1 MTIFSKANYRWVILL
16 ACTLAYITSQI
27 VRWNYASITQYL
39 TVDLKIG
46 KPELGV
52 LGSAFFYAYAV
63 AQIPWGTA
71 HDVWGARKTIPLGIA
86 ALSIFLA
93 GFAFTSTFTEAIAWR
108 AGMGFMAAAAFVPN
122 NALLSKWFTVKE
134 RAFALGAN
142 SALGGALGEVIV
154 FLLVPLIALIL
165 GDGGTFMGLSSWR
178 GSTFLM
184 GMVVLAISVACFALM
199 RSDPSDIG
207 LESIQK
213 AEDLHDATK
222 TNYREVV
229 FASLKDPGLWL
240 ISISWSGFIMAC
252 RLFPGWMPMYGASY
266 YMQTKGMSKAGAAV
280 AAGVILSCYIAGRL
294 IGTTIVAKLCDYMLK
309 RYGTPRSVFTLAM
322 LIGCFLVFY
331 AFTFQMASEIILGI
345 LAFLAGT
352 FCNAYSS
359 INAACA
365 EIWSIRTAGFNN
377 GIVNTVGQL
386 TGATALAMSG
396 YWAVKY
402 ADKAGGYASEF
413 AGVWYLGMIISAIAA
428 LCALYVLYV
437 EKKAMQKHKQAITCE
452 TSRTENVA
460 CDQKSDQSS

>member
-1 MTIFSKANYRWVILL
+1 
-16 ACTLAYITSQI
+16 
-27 VRWNYASITQYL
+27 
-39 TVDLKIG
+39 
-46 KPELGV
+46 
-52 LGSAFFYAYAV
+52 
-63 AQIPWGTA
+63 
-71 HDVWGARKTIPLGIA
+71 
-86 ALSIFLA
+86 
-93 GFAFTSTFTEAIAWR
+93 
-108 AGMGFMAAAAFVPN
+108 
-122 NALLSKWFTVKE
+122 
-134 RAFALGAN
+134 
-142 SALGGALGEVIV
+142 
-154 FLLVPLIALIL
+154 
-165 GDGGTFMGLSSWR
+165 
-178 GSTFLM
+178 
-184 GMVVLAISVACFALM
+184 
-199 RSDPSDIG
+199 
-207 LESIQK
+207 
-213 AEDLHDATK
+213 
-222 TNYREVV
+222 
-229 FASLKDPGLWL
+229 
-240 ISISWSGFIMAC
+240 
-252 RLFPGWMPMYGASY
+252 
-266 YMQTKGMSKAGAAV
+266 
-280 AAGVILSCYIAGRL
+280 
-294 IGTTIVAKLCDYMLK
+294 MLK

-460 CDQKSDQSS
+460 CDQKSDQSR